1 MGRSALPTTL
11 VFCCPVPAD
20 MPAAQFA
27 ACLDAVSGAACP
39 VTWATPVDRLP
50 LLIERCGAGTA
61 APAAAVD
68 VPVSALASRQAL
80 RQLLAA
86 AQAAA
91 PGLEMARVRGT
102 LAHEQ
107 RRMLVDAGIG
117 VVVRDRLE
125 SVARGSRRPA
135 PHRWPC
141 RSVLWGLWEVAAS
154 EATPPGMIG
163 RLLPWTVADRPQQG
177 GLTVVDLAG
186 VAPTPASIR
195 DRLERWLAWSQW
207 QGAGRVEISTLSTL
221 PDLISGAARRPLS
234 GSVLKAA

>member
-1 MGRSALPTTL
+1 MGRSALPTRL

-20 MPAAQFA
+20 MPATQLAS
-27 ACLDAVSGAACP
+27 CLDAASRVACP
-39 VTWATPVDRLP
+39 VTWATPVDRLA
-50 LLIERCGAGTA
+50 LVMERRGPAAA

-68 VPVSALASRQAL
+68 VPVTALASRQSL

-91 PGLEMARVRGT
+91 PGVETALVRGM

-125 SVARGSRRPA
+125 PVTRGARRPA
-135 PHRWPC
+135 PSRWPC
-141 RSVLWGLWEVAAS
+141 RSILWGLWEVAAS
-154 EATPPGMIG
+154 DATPPGMIG
-163 RLLPWTVADRPQQG
+163 RLLPWTSAERPQQG

-186 VAPTPASIR
+186 AAPTAASIR
-195 DRLERWLAWSQW
+195 DRLDRWLAWAQW
-207 QGAGRVEISTLSTL
+207 QGTGRVEVAPLSAL
-221 PDLISGAARRPLS
+221 PELISGAARRPLS